1 MYYYYLLIWSQIL
14 TEFIKWI
21 FEFIEKILQ
30 EPSKPNHN
38 DFEKVIHA
46 KRYRESHGKKIKN
59 HHRRKKE
66 AKEVE
71 EEEEPTAEI
80 TYESEFESEES
91 ENESDSNVLTE
102 ISAATETNE

>member
-1 MYYYYLLIWSQIL
+1 MKLNI
-14 TEFIKWI
+14 EFIKWI
-21 FEFIEKILQ
+21 FEIIEKILQ

-46 KRYRESHGKKIKN
+46 RRYHESHDKKIKN

-66 AKEVE
+66 AKVIK

-102 ISAATETNE
+102 ISAATETT

>member
-1 MYYYYLLIWSQIL
+1 MKSN
-14 TEFIKWI
+14 TEFILKWI
-21 FEFIEKILQ
+21 FEIIEKILQ

-46 KRYRESHGKKIKN
+46 KRYRESHDKKIKN

-66 AKEVE
+66 EKEVV

>member
-1 MYYYYLLIWSQIL
+1 MNFKI
-14 TEFIKWI
+14 
-21 FEFIEKILQ
+21 IEKILQ

-38 DFEKVIHA
+38 DFEKVIYA
-46 KRYRESHGKKIKN
+46 KRYRELHDKKVKN

-66 AKEVE
+66 TKEVVV
-71 EEEEPTAEI
+71 EEEPTAEI